1 MKNILFIAK
10 LLEFKNENSPNRY
23 CFLKYLEEKPNIML
37 LDDNSSNYLNDWLK
51 INRSQFNPDIIIYY
65 FLSRGERFT
74 KIAISDFKNTIKQ
87 LNIPSVMIFE
97 DSHYFDLVKK
107 LYNLYEFNYYI
118 QLGYNSTV
126 IDKLRQCNIPF
137 ELWDQYIDI
146 NKFKNRDINIKY
158 DFLFYG
164 FVDSNIYP
172 LRTKIYNVLK
182 ELQKSHP
189 HIRIKIIEH
198 GSYNKSIIN
207 VPTQEDLSLLLSQSR
222 FSFAT
227 SSIYN
232 LFLKKY
238 IEIALSGA
246 TIIGNIPNNYEK
258 LLNNRMIN
266 IDVNTSMSKIKEII
280 LKSYNNNYL
289 DIELNSSSLTN
300 ILKTHYN
307 YDTGYNKL
315 NTIVD
320 NIILDYNKKITKVNK
335 LNKVNNNLAFDID
348 KFIVNTNNNI
358 TNNNTNTN
366 STNNNTLNP
375 ITKRKQK
382 KYNIYSNI
390 SVGMTF
396 TKNVYQ

>member
-10 LLEFKNENSPNRY
+10 LSEFKNENSPNRY

-37 LDDNSSNYLNDWLK
+37 LNDESNNTLNSWLK

-65 FLSRGERFT
+65 FLSRGERLT

-107 LYNLYEFNYYI
+107 LYNLYEFNHFI
-118 QLGYNSTV
+118 QLGYNSNVT
-126 IDKLRQCNIPF
+126 DKLANSNIPF
-137 ELWDQYIDI
+137 ELWDQYIDTD
-146 NKFKNRDINIKY
+146 KFKNRNNDIKY

-198 GSYNKSIIN
+198 GSYNKHIIK
-207 VPTQEDLSLLLSQSR
+207 VPTQEDLSILLNQAR
-222 FSFAT
+222 FAFAT
-227 SSIYN
+227 SSIHD

-238 IEIALSGA
+238 VEISLSGT
-246 TIIGNIPNNYEK
+246 TIIGNIPTNFEE
-258 LLNNRMIN
+258 LLKNKIIN
-266 IDVNTSMSKIKEII
+266 IDFNASTEEIKEII
-280 LKSYNNNYL
+280 LKSYNNNYF

-300 ILKTHYN
+300 VLKTRYN

-375 ITKRKQK
+375 ITKRKQQ

-396 TKNVYQ
+396 TKNIYQ